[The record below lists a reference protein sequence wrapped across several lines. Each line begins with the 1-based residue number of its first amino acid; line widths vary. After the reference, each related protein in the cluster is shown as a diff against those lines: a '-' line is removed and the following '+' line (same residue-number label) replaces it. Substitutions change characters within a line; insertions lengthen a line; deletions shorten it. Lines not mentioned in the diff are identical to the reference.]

1 MCFYNMLAFLLVGYM
16 KSSAAKCDCDDVM
29 IETKIII
36 LYSLV
41 KSVWYKKKHTRSTT
55 KKTRHCLEN
64 HKVSIIYDN
73 SQYTN
78 IFISFTISGF
88 NF

>member
-41 KSVWYKKKHTRSTT
+41 KSV
-55 KKTRHCLEN
+55 
-64 HKVSIIYDN
+64 
-73 SQYTN
+73 
-78 IFISFTISGF
+78 
-88 NF
+88 